1 MKVSWLVM
9 LGWILSISLVEAC
22 VGCRTPGES
31 LGDPTKTVQA
41 GLAFSWSVL
50 FMLGAVATG
59 VGLLV
64 GVIVRGCRQA
74 TRE

>member
-1 MKVSWLVM
+1 MKISWLAIFC
-9 LGWILSISLVEAC
+9 WILSVGLVEAC

-31 LGDPTKTVQA
+31 LSDPSKTVQA

-64 GVIVRGCRQA
+64 GVIVRACRQA

>member
-1 MKVSWLVM
+1 
-9 LGWILSISLVEAC
+9 LS
-22 VGCRTPGES
+22 
-31 LGDPTKTVQA
+31 DPSKTVQA

-64 GVIVRGCRQA
+64 GVIVRACRQA